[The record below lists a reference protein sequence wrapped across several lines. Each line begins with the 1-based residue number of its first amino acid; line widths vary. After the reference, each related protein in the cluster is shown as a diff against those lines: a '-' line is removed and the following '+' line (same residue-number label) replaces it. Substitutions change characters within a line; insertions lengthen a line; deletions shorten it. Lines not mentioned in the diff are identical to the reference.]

1 MDRQKH
7 WLSIRD
13 WSRSSLTQLLDLAT
27 QLKQAPLAYRP
38 LEGKTLAMIFH
49 KSSTRTRV
57 SFEVGTTQLG
67 GYPLMI
73 SANTSQ
79 LSRGEPI
86 EDSARVLSRYVD
98 GVMIRTYSHLDLE
111 RWAEF
116 SEVPIINGLTDLYH
130 PCQVLAD
137 LLTIQEQFGPKIDWK
152 LLKVA
157 WVGDGNNMAHSWIEA
172 AKCLGFSLNIAC
184 PVNFDPEPSI
194 IDYAHQNGGH
204 IKIFRNAQEAVHGVH
219 VINTDV
225 WTSMGQEDEAKIRR
239 EVFKGFQVNENLMSL
254 ADPSAIFLHC
264 LPAHRGEEVS
274 EAVLEGEQCRVWDQ
288 AENRL
293 HAQKAI
299 LAHLMGGMT

>member
-1 MDRQKH
+1 MNRQQH

-13 WSRSSLTQLLDLAT
+13 WPHNSLLQLLELAAK
-27 QLKQAPLAYRP
+27 LKKSPLAYRP

-73 SANTSQ
+73 SAATSQ
-79 LSRGEPI
+79 MSRGEPI

-116 SEVPIINGLTDLYH
+116 SRVPIINGLTDMYH

-137 LLTIQEQFGPKIDWK
+137 LLTIQEQFGPEMDWQSLKI
-152 LLKVA
+152 A

-172 AKCLGFSLNIAC
+172 ATSLGFTLNIAC
-184 PVNFDPEPSI
+184 PIHFDPEQSI
-194 IDYAHQNGGH
+194 LDYAHQNGAQVN
-204 IKIFRNAQEAVHGVH
+204 IYREVQEAVRGVQ

-225 WTSMGQEDEAKIRR
+225 WTSMGQEEETKIRK
-239 EVFKGFQVNENLMSL
+239 EAFKNFQVNENLMSL
-254 ADPSAIFLHC
+254 ADPQAIFLHC
-264 LPAHRGEEVS
+264 LPAHREEEVS
-274 EAVLEGEQCRVWDQ
+274 QAVLEGEQSRVWDQ

-299 LAHLMGGMT
+299 LAHLMGGLT